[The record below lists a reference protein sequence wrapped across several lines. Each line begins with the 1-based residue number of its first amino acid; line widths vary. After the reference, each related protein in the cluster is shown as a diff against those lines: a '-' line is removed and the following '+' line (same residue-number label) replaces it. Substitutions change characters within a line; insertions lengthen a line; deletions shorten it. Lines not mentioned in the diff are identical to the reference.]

1 MHQGKKILIVESGMP
16 VVPFEESV
24 LLRKDHEVHRAG
36 SGGDALQQFLSNP
49 CDLAIVD
56 EQLSDMPGAQL
67 AACLREMEGG
77 KTLSILLLGGSP
89 GDPPPPGVNKLLP
102 KPVVRM
108 DFHQACGALLAVAS
122 RKEARLLVYVQVLGF
137 VHTGFFLCNSMNLS
151 ATGILIITSRKLKI
165 GEPIELQVTLPRE
178 REKVKVT
185 GEVVREA
192 KEVQSKLFAYGVRFN
207 NLGDEDKARIRTFVH
222 EQMMAGRAG

>member
-1 MHQGKKILIVESGMP
+1 MHQGKKILVVESGVP

-36 SGGDALQQFLSNP
+36 SGADALQQFVTTP
-49 CDLAIVD
+49 CDLAIID
-56 EQLSDMPGAQL
+56 EQLSDMSGAHL

-77 KTLSILLLGGSP
+77 KTLSILLFGGVP

-102 KPVVRM
+102 KPVVRA
-108 DFHQACGALLAVAS
+108 DFHGACGALLSVSS

-151 ATGILIITSRKLKI
+151 ATGILIITSRKLKM
-165 GEPIELQVTLPRE
+165 GEPIELQITLPRE
-178 REKVKVT
+178 REKVKVS

-192 KEVQSKLFAYGVRFN
+192 KEIQSKLFAYGVRFN
-207 NLGDEDKARIRTFVH
+207 NLSEEDKGRIRVFVR
-222 EQMMAGRAG
+222 EQMQVSRAG